1 MTRYVLAATT
11 AFALMTGIAAA
22 QTSSSTSTTT
32 QSTTL
37 IPVPLSGSSSE
48 TNTRTTIDGNGVVTD
63 KTQTFSRGTVV
74 YPSNGATTTSRTTE
88 TTTTR

>member
-37 IPVPLSGSSSE
+37 VPVPL
-48 TNTRTTIDGNGVVTD
+48 
-63 KTQTFSRGTVV
+63 
-74 YPSNGATTTSRTTE
+74 
-88 TTTTR
+88 